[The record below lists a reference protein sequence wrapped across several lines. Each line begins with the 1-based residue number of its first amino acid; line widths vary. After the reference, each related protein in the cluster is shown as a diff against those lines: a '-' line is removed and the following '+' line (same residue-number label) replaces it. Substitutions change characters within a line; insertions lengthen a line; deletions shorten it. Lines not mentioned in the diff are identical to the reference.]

1 MPLSNYSTE
10 TASLDAKGT
19 VYMALIVRMPEDVTN
34 MANYRGDVIPRVEL
48 GLIVTATQQKD

>member
-1 MPLSNYSTE
+1 
-10 TASLDAKGT
+10 
-19 VYMALIVRMPEDVTN
+19 MALIVRMPEDVTN